1 MYIRPR
7 KLRHRHA
14 ARCRLPSLVT
24 EDFARL
30 QRDLL
35 KLCALIGYTP

>member
-7 KLRHRHA
+7 ALRHRHDA
-14 ARCRLPSLVT
+14 CRHFRSLTT
-24 EDFARL
+24 EDFARPE
-30 QRDLL
+30 RDLL